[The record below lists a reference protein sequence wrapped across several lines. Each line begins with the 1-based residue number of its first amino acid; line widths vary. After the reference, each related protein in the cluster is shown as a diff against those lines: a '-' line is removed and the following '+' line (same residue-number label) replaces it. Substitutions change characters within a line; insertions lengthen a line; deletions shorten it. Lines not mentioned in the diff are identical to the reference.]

1 MSSSEHPNTE
11 AESRHVLAA
20 LLPAATAAMES
31 VTLLADYVTRNE
43 RRKGTWFVVKCTFG
57 AMILLS
63 IVLLNFNNARRM
75 IGANSDPARDSVA
88 LINITGGI
96 GTGGQADAASVV
108 PLIEQ
113 ACRAERVTELVLL
126 IDSPG
131 GSPTDADRIVS
142 SMKVCREAKKPVTA
156 VIGSLGASA
165 AYMVAMHTDRVYASR
180 YSLVGSIGAITRYVD
195 ASGLAERVGLTEQ
208 VFKSGDLKGGPSNL
222 SVTSS
227 EDAALMKELVDK
239 VADDF
244 YRQLQLARGAKL
256 TGDRKQLLSGRTW
269 TAPDAMDLGLI
280 DEIAVLEDLKLS
292 RFKGK
297 RIFQYR
303 AKPSFMSDIGIAA
316 ETVGRSFVTGA
327 KQGAVE

>member
-1 MSSSEHPNTE
+1 MTDL
-11 AESRHVLAA
+11 V
-20 LLPAATAAMES
+20 PAVAAAMES
-31 VTLLADYVTRNE
+31 ISELAGYVSRNE
-43 RRKGTWFVVKCTFG
+43 RRKGTWFIVKCTFG
-57 AMILLS
+57 ALIMLS
-63 IVLLNFNNARRM
+63 VVLLNLNNVRRLM
-75 IGANSDPARDSVA
+75 GANSDPVRDSVA

-96 GTGGQADAASVV
+96 GLAGQADAASVV

-113 ACRAERVTELVLL
+113 ACQAERVTELVLV

-142 SMKVCREAKKPVTA
+142 AMKVCREAKKPVTS

-222 SVTSS
+222 SATSPA
-227 EDAALMKELVDK
+227 DAALMKELVDK

-244 YRQLQLARGAKL
+244 YLQLKATRGPKLKGGRQL
-256 TGDRKQLLSGRTW
+256 LLSGRIW
-269 TAPDAMDLGLI
+269 TAPDALQLGLV

-303 AKPSFMSDIGIAA
+303 ARPSFMSDIGMAA
-316 ETVGRSFVTGA
+316 EKVGHSLVAGA
-327 KQGAVE
+327 KQGAME